1 MSKIV
6 IKENE
11 VLKYEEVAEE
21 KLALLKNEIEE
32 IVNTHKLSKSN
43 TYKIIVSVTSNN
55 GGRVIINV
63 KTHIE
68 EYTTTESICNICSAN
83 FGEEE
88 LSIKE
93 AIALNITLILDNL
106 DEIIERDNKHTN

>member
-1 MSKIV
+1 MAKIV
-6 IKENE
+6 IKENGE
-11 VLKYEEVAEE
+11 LKYKKVDEE

-32 IVNTHKLSKSN
+32 IVNTHKLLTSN
-43 TYKIIVSVTSNN
+43 TYKITISVTSNN

-68 EYTTTESICNICSAN
+68 EYTTTESICNICSTN

-106 DEIIERDNKHTN
+106 VEVIERDNKHTN